1 MNYDLKTLKT
11 SDLDY
16 LTMTEVSDLI
26 TKIYNQL
33 DRTGYNHKRDAK
45 LIDLLI
51 DLESQYNDDQDLPC
65 NPAAYHDYYSVNK
78 K

>member
-1 MNYDLKTLKT
+1 MNYNLKTFKT

-16 LTMTEVSDLI
+16 LTMSEVSGLI
-26 TKIYNQL
+26 TSIYNQL

-51 DLESQYNDDQDLPC
+51 NLESQYDDNQIIMP
-65 NPAAYHDYYSVNK
+65 K
-78 K
+78 FQI

>member
-1 MNYDLKTLKT
+1 MNYNLKTFKT

-16 LTMTEVSDLI
+16 LTMSEVSGLI
-26 TKIYNQL
+26 TSIYNQL

-51 DLESQYNDDQDLPC
+51 NLESQYDDNQLIMP
-65 NPAAYHDYYSVNK
+65 K
-78 K
+78 FQI

>member
-1 MNYDLKTLKT
+1 MNYNLKTFKT

-16 LTMTEVSDLI
+16 LTMSEVSDLI
-26 TKIYNQL
+26 TSIYNQL

-51 DLESQYNDDQDLPC
+51 NLESQYDDNQLIMPQFQI
-65 NPAAYHDYYSVNK
+65 
-78 K
+78 

>member
-1 MNYDLKTLKT
+1 MNYNLKTFKT

-16 LTMTEVSDLI
+16 LTMSEVSDLI
-26 TKIYNQL
+26 TSIYNQL

-51 DLESQYNDDQDLPC
+51 NLESQYDDNQLIMP
-65 NPAAYHDYYSVNK
+65 K
-78 K
+78 FQI

>member
-1 MNYDLKTLKT
+1 MNYNLKTFKT

-16 LTMTEVSDLI
+16 LTMSEVSDLI
-26 TKIYNQL
+26 TSIYNQL

-51 DLESQYNDDQDLPC
+51 TLESQYDDNQLIMP
-65 NPAAYHDYYSVNK
+65 K
-78 K
+78 FQI

>member
-1 MNYDLKTLKT
+1 MNYNLKTFKT

-16 LTMTEVSDLI
+16 LTMSEVSDLI
-26 TKIYNQL
+26 TSIYNQL

-51 DLESQYNDDQDLPC
+51 NLESQYDDNQIIMP
-65 NPAAYHDYYSVNK
+65 K
-78 K
+78 FQI

>member
-51 DLESQYNDDQDLPC
+51 DLESQYDDNQIIMP
-65 NPAAYHDYYSVNK
+65 K
-78 K
+78 FQI

>member
-1 MNYDLKTLKT
+1 MNYNLKTFKT

-16 LTMTEVSDLI
+16 LTMSEVSDLI
-26 TKIYNQL
+26 TSIYNQL

-51 DLESQYNDDQDLPC
+51 TLESQDDDNQLIMP
-65 NPAAYHDYYSVNK
+65 K
-78 K
+78 FQI

>member
-1 MNYDLKTLKT
+1 MNYNLKTFKT

-16 LTMTEVSDLI
+16 LTMSDVSDLI
-26 TKIYNQL
+26 TSIYNQL

-51 DLESQYNDDQDLPC
+51 NLESQYDDNQLIMP
-65 NPAAYHDYYSVNK
+65 K
-78 K
+78 FQI